1 MNKKIFKKYLN
12 WTLDLIFP
20 GFCPLCRNQAFAD
33 GEHYSCLSC
42 LDELPW
48 VTGTRCELCG
58 IPMAGIDFRGLSCM
72 NCREEN
78 LSFESGRCMM
88 LLDVKGKN
96 LIHEMKYHGVKDVIR
111 DFPAWVER
119 SPGFVEHLVNSILI
133 PVPLHPKRL
142 QSRGFNQSQ
151 WIAEAMMRETRGS
164 SEVYDC
170 LRRTKNTP
178 TQTKFDRSE
187 RKKNVKNAFALKPGN
202 CLDRE
207 NRIVLVDDV
216 YTTGATLNACADTL
230 VGEGFNRISVATL
243 GHG

>member
-48 VTGTRCELCG
+48 VIGTRCELCG
-58 IPMAGIDFRGLSCM
+58 IPMAGIDFRGLRCT

-119 SPGFVEHLVNSILI
+119 SPGFVEYLVNSILI

-151 WIAEAMMRETRGS
+151 WIAEAMMRETKGS

-187 RKKNVKNAFALKPGN
+187 RKKNVKNAFALARVAVVIIYETYILSN
-202 CLDRE
+202 
-207 NRIVLVDDV
+207 NVF
-216 YTTGATLNACADTL
+216 TTGSILNTCAAVLQET
-230 VGEGFNRISVATL
+230 GISRLRVAIL
-243 GHG
+243 DHR